1 MARQPKLLDDFLI
14 MGISLN
20 DLLGIYPGIYW
31 DLTIGIGD
39 ILWYS
44 IILIGDIWR
53 YCDMC
58 DFLLDISSMV
68 NCEILDIWCFFVVSI
83 VYVSSQ
89 PWVATAP
96 IGPEVPLRQGHHGG
110 TARAMAGFGVR
121 HFLGQNHWYHGKWPI
136 EIDGLPINSMVIF
149 HGELLNNQMVFAE
162 HLLTCWLFIC

>member
-1 MARQPKLLDDFLI
+1 MYIKEGPLNNQSAGTPRDKWLARQPKLLDDFLI

-20 DLLGIYPGIYW
+20 DLLGIYPRIYW

-68 NCEILDIWCFFVVSI
+68 NCEILDIWCFFCGI
-83 VYVSSQ
+83 HCLCII
-89 PWVATAP
+89 P
-96 IGPEVPLRQGHHGG
+96 
-110 TARAMAGFGVR
+110 AM
-121 HFLGQNHWYHGKWPI
+121 
-136 EIDGLPINSMVIF
+136 GLPQLPLVPRF
-149 HGELLNNQMVFAE
+149 RFAKGIME
-162 HLLTCWLFIC
+162 EQRGRWLDLEFAISWAKIIGTMENGP

>member
-1 MARQPKLLDDFLI
+1 MYIKEGPLNNQSAGTPRDKWLARQPKLLDDFLI

-68 NCEILDIWCFFVVSI
+68 NCEILDIWCFFCGI
-83 VYVSSQ
+83 HCLCIIPAMGCHSSHWSRGSASPRASWRNSEGDGWIWSSPFPGPKSLV
-89 PWVATAP
+89 PWK
-96 IGPEVPLRQGHHGG
+96 
-110 TARAMAGFGVR
+110 MAHRNRWFT
-121 HFLGQNHWYHGKWPI
+121 Y
-136 EIDGLPINSMVIF
+136 
-149 HGELLNNQMVFAE
+149 
-162 HLLTCWLFIC
+162 